1 MVLGGYNITM
11 GYYKMP
17 EKTEESYR
25 VDRYG
30 QRWFY
35 TGDIGEIEADGSL
48 KIVGKN
54 CEQDQ

>member
-1 MVLGGYNITM
+1 M

-17 EKTEESYR
+17 KKTSESYR

-35 TGDIGEIEADGSL
+35 TGDIGMIEADGSL
-48 KIVGKN
+48 RIVGKYSDRGN
-54 CEQDQ
+54 APKVW